1 MKATIERGRI
11 CVDASDLIDS
21 LDDDGRISIIDM
33 LACHDQIIEL
43 VASQIVTG
51 WTESGSHGS
60 TSYSVLPSTPL
71 DKAKR
76 YLAESAP
83 GVAKDQWQRL
93 ETMAADAVQKAREET
108 NKRIDAEH
116 TIYELRHKL
125 GQYTHR
131 TPA

>member
-11 CVDASDLIDS
+11 CVNASDLIES

-51 WTESGSHGS
+51 WTESMSHGS
-60 TSYSVLPSTPL
+60 TTYSALPSTPL

-83 GVAKDQWQRL
+83 VVAKDQWERL
-93 ETMAADAVQKAREET
+93 ESMAAEAVKKASEET
-108 NKRIDAEH
+108 GKRIDAEH
-116 TIYELRHKL
+116 LVYELRNEL
-125 GQYTHR
+125 RRYTQR
-131 TPA
+131 ETA